1 MNKPLIAGLL
11 TLTLAG
17 CASSQPEQPLSLTVA
32 HINDTHSHFDP
43 SDVQLTLNDTTLYTR
58 VGGHPRLLS
67 YAKQLQQQAAQAE
80 QPFLLL
86 HAGDAWQGSGYF
98 KLNEGAMN
106 ADLLNQLPLDAMVLG
121 NHEFDLNN
129 QRLSDF
135 IDGVTFPIVA
145 ANLDVGQD
153 SDLQAVENLTPYVL
167 YAFKGGKKKRIDNVE
182 DAGKYPVVAVMGLVL
197 EDMATIAPNIGQ
209 AQFKQELASAQQ
221 TVDTLTQQGVKH
233 IVALTHLG
241 LDKDQ
246 QLAEKVNGIDVIVG
260 GHSHSL
266 LGDFSELG
274 WEKAAPYAQQFTN
287 PDGLGSSCV
296 VQAGKFAQAM
306 GELTVTFNLEGQV
319 TQCEGTNTLLVDKIF
334 YNDVRRTDKHQ
345 LADAEQERIADFIT
359 KQPNAALVDE
369 DPDLRAYIDEAYRPD
384 LLRTYGAVIGHVP
397 SPLQHVR
404 VPFANKG
411 SQVAPLVAASQLYW
425 ANTPKVRGVSGRE
438 VDFSLVAA
446 GAVRNSIEAGELKE
460 GHVGLD
466 ILPFVNAVSLVSLT
480 GREVTRLL
488 LETING
494 AIGANGHAGQFPYGG
509 GLRYTFNETSRGRG
523 YLANIEYLHQGQWQ
537 RITPDARYQV
547 VLTGYHA
554 SGNDGWDT
562 LFEAQQAETDRL
574 DLAYVQGELTAFSV
588 SRLSKNE
595 QGAIAVHYQEQ
606 ALDCQ
611 HLGVSCNADAQA
623 LIDYVQDRRPILTA
637 LPETG
642 VTLNRIY

>member
-11 TLTLAG
+11 TLALAG
-17 CASSQPEQPLSLTVA
+17 CASSQPDQPFSLTVA

-43 SDVQLTLNDTTLYTR
+43 SDVQLTLNNKTVYTR

-67 YAKQLQQQAAQAE
+67 YANQLHQQAAQTE

-106 ADLLNQLPLDAMVLG
+106 VDLLNQLPLDAMVLG

-145 ANLDVGQD
+145 ANLDVSQD

-167 YAFKGGKKKRIDNVE
+167 YAFKGDKKKRVNSVE
-182 DAGKYPVVAVMGLVL
+182 DAGKYPVVAIMGLVL
-197 EDMATIAPNIGQ
+197 EDMANIAPNIGQ
-209 AQFKQELASAQQ
+209 AQFKQELVSAQQ
-221 TVDTLTQQGVKH
+221 TVDTLTEQGVKH
-233 IVALTHLG
+233 IIALTHLG

-246 QLAEKVNGIDVIVG
+246 QLAEQVNGIDVIVG

-266 LGDFSELG
+266 LGDFSQLG
-274 WEKAAPYAQQFTN
+274 WEKNAPYAQQFTN
-287 PDGLGSSCV
+287 PDGLGISCV

-306 GELTVTFNLEGQV
+306 GELTVNFTLDGQV
-319 TQCEGTNTLLVDKIF
+319 TDCKGTNTLLVDKVF
-334 YNDVRRTDKHQ
+334 YNDVRRADKHR
-345 LADAEQERIADFIT
+345 LTDTEQERITGFLA
-359 KQPNAALVDE
+359 KQPNVALVDE
-369 DPDLRAYIDEAYRPD
+369 DPGLRTYIDETYRPE
-384 LLRTYGAVIGHVP
+384 LLQTYGAVIGHVP
-397 SPLQHVR
+397 SSLQHVR
-404 VPFANKG
+404 VPVANQG

-425 ANTPKVRGVSGRE
+425 ANTPEVRGVSGRE
-438 VDFSLVAA
+438 VDFALVAA
-446 GAVRNSIEAGELKE
+446 GAVRNNIEAGELKA

-480 GREVTRLL
+480 GREVAGLL

-494 AIGANGHAGQFPYGG
+494 AIGDDTHAGQFPYVS
-509 GLRYTFNETSRGRG
+509 GLRYTFNETRRGHG
-523 YLANIEYLHQGQWQ
+523 YLANIEYLHQGEWQ
-537 RITPDARYQV
+537 RIIPDARYQV

-554 SGNDGWDT
+554 SGNDGWHT
-562 LFEAQQAETDRL
+562 LFEAQQAETDRI
-574 DLAYVQGELTAFSV
+574 DLAYVQDELTAFLV

-595 QGAIAVHYQEQ
+595 QGAIEVHYQKQ

-611 HLGVSCNADAQA
+611 LPGVSCNADAQA
-623 LIDYVQDRRPILTA
+623 FIDYVQARRPILTA
-637 LPETG
+637 LPESG
-642 VTLNRIY
+642 VTVNRLH